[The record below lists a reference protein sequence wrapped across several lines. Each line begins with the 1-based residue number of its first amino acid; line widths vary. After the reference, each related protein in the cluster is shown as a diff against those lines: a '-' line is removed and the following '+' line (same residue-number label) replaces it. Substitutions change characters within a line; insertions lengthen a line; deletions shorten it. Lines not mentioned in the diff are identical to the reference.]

1 MSVVFDPHGT
11 VAENVQTKEAQTLPA
26 TGPRLIFPTHGPFYT
41 DLEFKLF
48 DGTKELQEQVHYY
61 KVLPYATGV
70 LRTARRIHGAILVID
85 EKVSRSLKVTY
96 RPVGINAATA
106 AQKSAF
112 IGQNTVFTDKYWED
126 VVGDPYFP
134 PVDIQ
139 FDWDNWCGERELMDA
154 LGVLAEGMKYKPPK
168 KDPLLTSASAAVP
181 GDYSTGGVR
190 FDSATG
196 RHIFS
201 NNGSWRFDFGNGV
214 AAALDNY
221 IFDID
226 LFMPKWVAGTDADN
240 ANFSILLNSSWGSPF
255 FYVGLSYSAGAFRV
269 TLTRYQRSTDKNVWE
284 LANIPFPRTKFANPF
299 RIKIQRSVANNAF
312 DVYIY
317 DQTTLVGKLNYSH
330 NNPPAS
336 LLNVY
341 TTYGVAARLSGTTD
355 LRTMMIAKDTGYMHI
370 RDCPGFTADISED
383 TLGMLK
389 LWYNLLRASFDQA
402 PAHDH
407 ILRKDNPHDEEAG
420 WIGALVRNG
429 ISADAVR
436 AYGRT
441 LPQLTTYVNSLAPT
455 QDSLLSKVRREVS
468 SRLLK
473 GTIVGVEGLTQFTQ
487 GSDANNIRILAK
499 FDKLQ
504 SWLVALNDNVSVTA
518 AQYIDI
524 KSGTGVLRLYN
535 DARGLTWN
543 NAKLLTHDTIGP
555 YIPQGG
561 AAALGFV
568 GVSTATITLTGK
580 GIGSNPFVATWQ
592 APSSAD
598 VNTLA
603 MRLVTDDFGTSSALA
618 ATPALIAKLAANFT
632 GKLLKDK
639 ANINGIKLAGSIT
652 LSKTMYG
659 LSEVV
664 DISDILMPL
673 SDAMEALIADYEDN
687 PNHTHPASMFG
698 ITTATTLVKGTVK
711 LGGVENDN
719 TIVLDGREV
728 LEQKS
733 RLDKVDALSTDTM
746 TPAVINILRYGTSGT
761 GFVEGVGFED
771 FMISIPANF
780 YYCGDR
786 RAVPAVSYNL
796 IDLFPGAYTNKTFY
810 LYVDVTSSGTAAHS
824 ISATRRQENDTLTEI
839 GEVTTDGDSIT
850 RANIYNVTRLGN
862 FREFE
867 EHVENPSAHIEKV
880 ADKNSLGLSSVR
892 NIPAS
897 ISNYKVG
904 FTNGIRDWQGI
915 FGSASWTQTGQQLM
929 FANYGTG
936 QNAVIGLAHS
946 QKQADYTLRGSIAT
960 DSAADNGGWL
970 GWLLAYRKVK
980 SEEHTLSVIA
990 NPDVGGWAND
1000 SGQPVIHAVV
1010 IDAGKGTQIVIP
1022 GVTGRSTT
1030 QKLSQL
1036 VVKPATI
1043 TRVGNVFTVSLG
1055 AVSSLDAISDTFVID
1070 LDALTVTASNSN
1082 GQSKTTQLGPLL
1094 RSKGIATD
1102 FFRGSVL
1109 VGVIGL
1115 YKSKSTYTFQTH
1127 PAVDN
1132 TKLYST
1138 LGSLVDNVSPLGKV
1152 RVAKGT
1158 LSSATL
1164 AQSAIETQVGTPVLP
1179 TLDGRGIKYSA
1190 INCSYYSLNT
1200 AYTMLMVR
1208 STK

>member
-26 TGPRLIFPTHGPFYT
+26 TGPRLIFPTHGPYYT

-85 EKVSRSLKVTY
+85 DSVSRALTVTY
-96 RPVGINAATA
+96 HPVGINAATA

-112 IGQNTVFTDKYWED
+112 IAGNTVFTDKYWED

-134 PVDIQ
+134 PVDVQ

-154 LGVLAEGMKYKPPK
+154 LGVLAEGLKYKPPK
-168 KDPLLTSASAAVP
+168 KDPLAVTTAK
-181 GDYSTGGVR
+181 GYVQDYAQGGVR
-190 FDSATG
+190 FDAPTG
-196 RHIFS
+196 RHVFT
-201 NNGSWRFDFGNGV
+201 NNSDYRFDFGSN
-214 AAALDNY
+214 
-221 IFDID
+221 
-226 LFMPKWVAGTDADN
+226 AGFAVSDYLYTCEFYLPGMQSAS
-240 ANFSILLNSSWGSPF
+240 ASNFSIMFNNNWGSPF
-255 FYVGLSYSAGAFRV
+255 VDCRLIYDFATQKFKV
-269 TLTRYQRSTDKNVWE
+269 TLNRYQNNAYTSWDI
-284 LANIPFPRTKFANPF
+284 ASFAFPKAKFAKAF
-299 RIKIQRSVANNAF
+299 KVRISRHRAQNGF
-312 DVYIY
+312 ELYISNE
-317 DQTTLVGKLNYSH
+317 DGIVGKLIYNH

-341 TTYGVAARLSGTTD
+341 TNYGIAATLAGATD
-355 LRTMMIAKDTGYMHI
+355 IRTMVGVKLNGYMQI
-370 RDCPGFTADISED
+370 IDCPGFEANISED
-383 TLGMLK
+383 TVGLLK
-389 LWYNLLRASFDQA
+389 TWYNLLRASFDQA

-407 ILRKDNPHDEEAG
+407 VLRKDNPHDEEAG

-504 SWLVALNDNVSVTA
+504 SWLIARNDNVSVTA

-592 APSSAD
+592 APSAAD

-652 LSKTMYG
+652 LSKSMYG

-664 DISDILMPL
+664 DISDILMPM

-698 ITTATTLVKGTVK
+698 ITTATTTVKGTVK
-711 LGGVENDN
+711 LGGLENDN
-719 TIVLDGREV
+719 TVVLDGREV
-728 LEQKS
+728 LEQKA
-733 RLDKVDALSTDTM
+733 RLDQVDTLSSDTL

-761 GFVEGVGFED
+761 GFVEGVEFED
-771 FMISIPANF
+771 FMVSIPANF

-786 RAVPAVSYNL
+786 RAVPAMSYNL

-810 LYVDVTSSGTAAHS
+810 LYVDVTSSGTAVHS

-839 GEVTTDGDSIT
+839 GDVTTDGDSII
-850 RANIYNVTRLGN
+850 RANVYNVTRLGN

-892 NIPAS
+892 DIPAS

-929 FANYGTG
+929 FASYGTG

-946 QKQADYTLRGSIAT
+946 QKQADYTMRGTIST
-960 DSAADNGGWL
+960 DNTADNGGWL

-980 SEEHTLSVIA
+980 AEEHTLSVIA

-1022 GVTGRSTT
+1022 GVTGRSAT

-1036 VVKPATI
+1036 VVKPTSI
-1043 TRVGNVFTVSLG
+1043 SRVGNVFTVSLG

-1070 LDALTVTASNSN
+1070 FDALTVVASNSS

-1102 FFRGSVL
+1102 FFHGGVL
-1109 VGVIGL
+1109 TGVLGL
-1115 YKSKSTYTFQTH
+1115 YKSKSTYTFQIH

-1158 LSSATL
+1158 LTSATL
-1164 AQSAIETQVGTPVLP
+1164 AQSALEAQVGTPVLP

>member
-26 TGPRLIFPTHGPFYT
+26 TGPRLIFPTHGPYYT

-85 EKVSRSLKVTY
+85 DSVSRALTVTY
-96 RPVGINAATA
+96 HPVGINAATA

-112 IGQNTVFTDKYWED
+112 IAGNTVFTDKYWED

-154 LGVLAEGMKYKPPK
+154 LGVLAEGLKYKPPK
-168 KDPLLTSASAAVP
+168 KDPLAVTTAK
-181 GDYSTGGVR
+181 GYVQDYAQGGVR
-190 FDSATG
+190 FDAPTG
-196 RHIFS
+196 RHVFT
-201 NNGSWRFDFGNGV
+201 NNSDYRFDFGSN
-214 AAALDNY
+214 
-221 IFDID
+221 
-226 LFMPKWVAGTDADN
+226 AGFAVSDYLYTCEFYLPGMQSAS
-240 ANFSILLNSSWGSPF
+240 ASNFSIMFNNNWSSPF
-255 FYVGLSYSAGAFRV
+255 VDCRLIYDFATQKFKV
-269 TLTRYQRSTDKNVWE
+269 TLNRYQNNAYTSWDI
-284 LANIPFPRTKFANPF
+284 ASFAFPKAKFAKAF
-299 RIKIQRSVANNAF
+299 KVRISRHRAQNGFELYISNEDGIVAKL
-312 DVYIY
+312 IY
-317 DQTTLVGKLNYSH
+317 NH

-341 TTYGVAARLSGTTD
+341 TNYNIAAAMAGATDIRTTVGVKLN
-355 LRTMMIAKDTGYMHI
+355 GYMQI
-370 RDCPGFTADISED
+370 IDCPGFEANISED
-383 TLGMLK
+383 TVGLLK
-389 LWYNLLRASFDQA
+389 TWYNLLRASFDQA

-407 ILRKDNPHDEEAG
+407 VLRKDNPHDEEAG

-504 SWLVALNDNVSVTA
+504 SWLIARNDNVSVTA

-652 LSKTMYG
+652 LSKSMYG

-664 DISDILMPL
+664 DISDILMPM

-698 ITTATTLVKGTVK
+698 ITTATTTVKGTVK

-719 TIVLDGREV
+719 TVVLDGREV
-728 LEQKS
+728 LEQKA
-733 RLDKVDALSTDTM
+733 RLDQVDALSTDTL

-761 GFVEGVGFED
+761 GFVEGVEFED
-771 FMISIPANF
+771 FMVSIPANF

-786 RAVPAVSYNL
+786 RAVPAMSYNL

-810 LYVDVTSSGTAAHS
+810 LYVDVTSTGTAVHS

-839 GEVTTDGDSIT
+839 GDVTTDGDSIV
-850 RANIYNVTRLGN
+850 RANVYNVTRLGN

-892 NIPAS
+892 DIPAS

-915 FGSASWTQTGQQLM
+915 FGSASWTQTGQQLT
-929 FANYGTG
+929 FASYGTG

-946 QKQADYTLRGSIAT
+946 QKQADYTMRGTITT
-960 DSAADNGGWL
+960 DNTADNGGWL

-980 SEEHTLSVIA
+980 AEEHTLSVIA

-1010 IDAGKGTQIVIP
+1010 IDAGKGTQIVVP
-1022 GVTGRSTT
+1022 GVTGRSAT

-1036 VVKPATI
+1036 VVKPTSI
-1043 TRVGNVFTVSLG
+1043 SRVGNVFTVSLG

-1070 LDALTVTASNSN
+1070 LDALTVVASNSN

-1102 FFRGSVL
+1102 FFHGGVL
-1109 VGVIGL
+1109 TGVLGL

-1158 LSSATL
+1158 LTSATL
-1164 AQSAIETQVGTPVLP
+1164 AQSALEAQVGTPVLP
-1179 TLDGRGIKYSA
+1179 TLDERGIKYSA

>member
-26 TGPRLIFPTHGPFYT
+26 TGPRLIFPTHGPYYT

-85 EKVSRSLKVTY
+85 DSVSRALTVTY
-96 RPVGINAATA
+96 HPVGINAATA

-112 IGQNTVFTDKYWED
+112 IAGNTVFTDKYWED

-154 LGVLAEGMKYKPPK
+154 LGVLAEGLKYKPPK
-168 KDPLLTSASAAVP
+168 KDPLAVTTAK
-181 GDYSTGGVR
+181 GYVQDYAQGGVR
-190 FDSATG
+190 FDAPTG
-196 RHIFS
+196 RHVFT
-201 NNGSWRFDFGNGV
+201 NNSDYRFDFGSN
-214 AAALDNY
+214 
-221 IFDID
+221 
-226 LFMPKWVAGTDADN
+226 AGFAVSDYLYTCEFYLPGMQSAS
-240 ANFSILLNSSWGSPF
+240 ASNFSIMFNNNWSSPF
-255 FYVGLSYSAGAFRV
+255 VDCRLIYDFATQKFKV
-269 TLTRYQRSTDKNVWE
+269 TLNRYQNNAYTSWDI
-284 LANIPFPRTKFANPF
+284 ASFAFPKAKFAKAF
-299 RIKIQRSVANNAF
+299 KVRISRHRAQNGFELYISNEDGIVAKL
-312 DVYIY
+312 IY
-317 DQTTLVGKLNYSH
+317 NH

-341 TTYGVAARLSGTTD
+341 TNYNIAAAMAGATDIRTTVGVKLN
-355 LRTMMIAKDTGYMHI
+355 GYMQI
-370 RDCPGFTADISED
+370 IDCPGFEANISED
-383 TLGMLK
+383 TVGLLK
-389 LWYNLLRASFDQA
+389 TWYNLLRASFDQA

-407 ILRKDNPHDEEAG
+407 VLRKDNPHDEEAG

-504 SWLVALNDNVSVTA
+504 SWLIARNDNVSVTA

-652 LSKTMYG
+652 LSKSMYG

-664 DISDILMPL
+664 DISDILMPM

-698 ITTATTLVKGTVK
+698 ITTATTTVKGTVK

-719 TIVLDGREV
+719 TVVLDGREV
-728 LEQKS
+728 LEQKA
-733 RLDKVDALSTDTM
+733 RLDQVDALSTDTL

-761 GFVEGVGFED
+761 GFVEGVEFED
-771 FMISIPANF
+771 FMVSIPANF

-786 RAVPAVSYNL
+786 RAVPAMSYNL

-810 LYVDVTSSGTAAHS
+810 LYVDVTSTGTAVHS

-839 GEVTTDGDSIT
+839 GDVTTDGDSIV
-850 RANIYNVTRLGN
+850 RANVYNVTRLGN

-892 NIPAS
+892 DIPAS

-915 FGSASWTQTGQQLM
+915 FGNASWTQTGQQLT

-946 QKQADYTLRGSIAT
+946 QKQADYTMRGTITT
-960 DSAADNGGWL
+960 DNTADNGGWL

-980 SEEHTLSVIA
+980 AEEHTLSVIA

-1010 IDAGKGTQIVIP
+1010 IDAGKGTQIVVP
-1022 GVTGRSTT
+1022 GVTGRSAT

-1036 VVKPATI
+1036 VVKPTSI
-1043 TRVGNVFTVSLG
+1043 SRVGNVFTVSLG

-1070 LDALTVTASNSN
+1070 LDALTVVASNSN

-1102 FFRGSVL
+1102 FFHGGVL
-1109 VGVIGL
+1109 TGVLGL
-1115 YKSKSTYTFQTH
+1115 YKSKSTYAFQTH

-1158 LSSATL
+1158 LTSATL
-1164 AQSAIETQVGTPVLP
+1164 AQSALEAQVGTPVLP

>member
-26 TGPRLIFPTHGPFYT
+26 TGPRLIFPTHGPYYT

-85 EKVSRSLKVTY
+85 DSVSRALTVTY
-96 RPVGINAATA
+96 HPVGINAATA

-112 IGQNTVFTDKYWED
+112 IAGNTVFTDKYWED

-154 LGVLAEGMKYKPPK
+154 LGVLAEGLKYKPPK
-168 KDPLLTSASAAVP
+168 KDPLAVTTAK
-181 GDYSTGGVR
+181 GYVQDYAQGGVR
-190 FDSATG
+190 FDAPTG
-196 RHIFS
+196 RHVFT
-201 NNGSWRFDFGNGV
+201 NNSDYRFDFGSN
-214 AAALDNY
+214 
-221 IFDID
+221 
-226 LFMPKWVAGTDADN
+226 AGFAVSDYLYTCEFYLPGMQSAS
-240 ANFSILLNSSWGSPF
+240 ASNFSIMFNNNWSSPF
-255 FYVGLSYSAGAFRV
+255 VDCRLIYDFATQKFKV
-269 TLTRYQRSTDKNVWE
+269 TLNRYQNNAYTSWDI
-284 LANIPFPRTKFANPF
+284 ASFAFPKAKFAKAF
-299 RIKIQRSVANNAF
+299 KVRISRHRAQNGFELYISNEDGIVAKL
-312 DVYIY
+312 IY
-317 DQTTLVGKLNYSH
+317 NH

-341 TTYGVAARLSGTTD
+341 TNYNIAAAMAGATDIRTTVGVKLN
-355 LRTMMIAKDTGYMHI
+355 GYMQI
-370 RDCPGFTADISED
+370 IDCPGFEANISED
-383 TLGMLK
+383 TVGLLK
-389 LWYNLLRASFDQA
+389 TWYNLLRASFDQA

-407 ILRKDNPHDEEAG
+407 VLRKDNPHDEEAG

-504 SWLVALNDNVSVTA
+504 SWLIARNDNVSVTA

-592 APSSAD
+592 APSAAD

-652 LSKTMYG
+652 LSKSMYG

-664 DISDILMPL
+664 DISDILMPM

-698 ITTATTLVKGTVK
+698 ITTATTTVKGTVK

-719 TIVLDGREV
+719 TVVLDGREV
-728 LEQKS
+728 LEQKA
-733 RLDKVDALSTDTM
+733 RLDQVDALSTDTL

-761 GFVEGVGFED
+761 GFVEGVEFED
-771 FMISIPANF
+771 FMVSIPANF

-786 RAVPAVSYNL
+786 RAVPAMSYNL

-810 LYVDVTSSGTAAHS
+810 LYVDVTSSGTAVHS

-839 GEVTTDGDSIT
+839 GDVTTDGDSII
-850 RANIYNVTRLGN
+850 RANVYNVTRLGN

-892 NIPAS
+892 DIPAS

-929 FANYGTG
+929 FASYGTG

-946 QKQADYTLRGSIAT
+946 QKQADYTMRGTIST
-960 DSAADNGGWL
+960 DNAADNGGWL

-980 SEEHTLSVIA
+980 AEEHTLSVIA

-1022 GVTGRSTT
+1022 GVTGRSAT

-1036 VVKPATI
+1036 VVKPTTI
-1043 TRVGNVFTVSLG
+1043 SRVGNVFTVSLG

-1070 LDALTVTASNSN
+1070 LDALTVVASNSN

-1102 FFRGSVL
+1102 FFHGGVL
-1109 VGVIGL
+1109 TGVLGL

-1158 LSSATL
+1158 LTSATL
-1164 AQSAIETQVGTPVLP
+1164 AQSALEAQVGTPVLP

>member
-26 TGPRLIFPTHGPFYT
+26 TGPRLIFPTHGPYYT

-85 EKVSRSLKVTY
+85 DSVSRALTVTY
-96 RPVGINAATA
+96 HPVGINAATA

-112 IGQNTVFTDKYWED
+112 IAGNTVFTDKYWED

-154 LGVLAEGMKYKPPK
+154 LGVLAEGLKYKPPK
-168 KDPLLTSASAAVP
+168 KDPLAVTTAK
-181 GDYSTGGVR
+181 GYVQDYAQGGVR
-190 FDSATG
+190 FDAPTG
-196 RHIFS
+196 RHVFT
-201 NNGSWRFDFGNGV
+201 NNSDYRFDFGSN
-214 AAALDNY
+214 
-221 IFDID
+221 
-226 LFMPKWVAGTDADN
+226 AGFAVSDYLYTCEFYLPGMQSAS
-240 ANFSILLNSSWGSPF
+240 ASNFSIMFNNNWSSPF
-255 FYVGLSYSAGAFRV
+255 VDCRLIYDFATQKFKV
-269 TLTRYQRSTDKNVWE
+269 TLNRYQNNAYTSWDI
-284 LANIPFPRTKFANPF
+284 ASFAFPKAKFAKAF
-299 RIKIQRSVANNAF
+299 KVRISRHRAQNGFELYISNEDGIVAKL
-312 DVYIY
+312 IY
-317 DQTTLVGKLNYSH
+317 NH

-341 TTYGVAARLSGTTD
+341 TNYNIAAAMAGATDIRTTVGVKLN
-355 LRTMMIAKDTGYMHI
+355 GYMQI
-370 RDCPGFTADISED
+370 IDCPGFEANISED
-383 TLGMLK
+383 TVGLLK
-389 LWYNLLRASFDQA
+389 TWYNLLRASFDQA

-407 ILRKDNPHDEEAG
+407 VLRKDNPHDEEAG

-504 SWLVALNDNVSVTA
+504 SWLIARNDNVSVTA

-639 ANINGIKLAGSIT
+639 ANINGIKLTGSIT
-652 LSKTMYG
+652 LSKSMYG

-664 DISDILMPL
+664 DISDILMPM

-698 ITTATTLVKGTVK
+698 ITTATTTVKGTVK

-719 TIVLDGREV
+719 TVVLDGREV
-728 LEQKS
+728 LEQKA
-733 RLDKVDALSTDTM
+733 RLDQVDALSTDTL

-761 GFVEGVGFED
+761 GFVEGVEFED
-771 FMISIPANF
+771 FMVSIPANF

-786 RAVPAVSYNL
+786 RAVPAMSYNL

-810 LYVDVTSSGTAAHS
+810 LYVDVTSTGTAVHS

-839 GEVTTDGDSIT
+839 GDVTTDGDSII
-850 RANIYNVTRLGN
+850 RANVYNVTRLGN

-892 NIPAS
+892 DIPAS

-915 FGSASWTQTGQQLM
+915 FGSASWTQTGQQLT

-946 QKQADYTLRGSIAT
+946 QKQADYTMRGTITT
-960 DSAADNGGWL
+960 DNTADNGGWL

-980 SEEHTLSVIA
+980 AEEHTLSVIA

-1010 IDAGKGTQIVIP
+1010 IDAGKGTQIVVP
-1022 GVTGRSTT
+1022 GVTGRSAT

-1036 VVKPATI
+1036 VVKPTSI
-1043 TRVGNVFTVSLG
+1043 SRVGNVFTVSLG

-1070 LDALTVTASNSN
+1070 LDALTVVASNSN

-1102 FFRGSVL
+1102 FFHGGVL
-1109 VGVIGL
+1109 TGVLGL
-1115 YKSKSTYTFQTH
+1115 YKSKSTYAFQTH

-1158 LSSATL
+1158 LTSATL
-1164 AQSAIETQVGTPVLP
+1164 AQSALEAQVGTPVLP

>member
-26 TGPRLIFPTHGPFYT
+26 TGPRLIFPTHGPYYT

-85 EKVSRSLKVTY
+85 EKVSRALTVTY
-96 RPVGINAATA
+96 HPVGINAATA
-106 AQKSAF
+106 AQKTAF
-112 IGQNTVFTDKYWED
+112 IAGNTVFTDKYWED

-154 LGVLAEGMKYKPPK
+154 LGVLAEGLKYKPPK
-168 KDPLLTSASAAVP
+168 KDPLVVTTAKGYVQ
-181 GDYSTGGVR
+181 DYAQGGVR
-190 FDSATG
+190 FDAPTG
-196 RHIFS
+196 RHVFT
-201 NNGSWRFDFGNGV
+201 NNSDYRFDFGS
-214 AAALDNY
+214 Y
-221 IFDID
+221 
-226 LFMPKWVAGTDADN
+226 AGNELSDYLYTNEFYLPGMQTAS
-240 ANFSILLNSSWGSPF
+240 ASNFSIFFNNSWASNF
-255 FYVGLSYSAGAFRV
+255 VDCRLIYDYTTQKFKV
-269 TLTRYQRSTDKNVWE
+269 TLNRYENSAYTSWE
-284 LANIPFPRTKFANPF
+284 IASFAFPKAKFAKAF
-299 RIKIQRSVANNAF
+299 KVRISRNRAQNGFELYISNA
-312 DVYIY
+312 DGTI
-317 DQTTLVGKLNYSH
+317 GKLVYNH

-341 TTYGVAARLSGTTD
+341 TNYGIAARLAGTTD
-355 LRTMMIAKDTGYMHI
+355 IRTKVGVKLNGYMQI
-370 RDCPGFTADISED
+370 IDCPGFEADISED
-383 TLGMLK
+383 TVGLLK
-389 LWYNLLRASFDQA
+389 TWYNLLRASFDQS

-407 ILRKDNPHDEEAG
+407 VLRKDNPHDEEAG

-455 QDSLLSKVRREVS
+455 QNSLLSKVRREVS

-504 SWLVALNDNVSVTA
+504 SWLIARNDNVSVTA

-592 APSSAD
+592 APSAAD

-652 LSKTMYG
+652 LSKSMYG

-664 DISDILMPL
+664 DISDILMPM

-698 ITTATTLVKGTVK
+698 ITTATTTVKGTVK
-711 LGGVENDN
+711 LGGIENDN
-719 TIVLDGREV
+719 TVVLDGREV
-728 LEQKS
+728 LEQKA
-733 RLDKVDALSTDTM
+733 RLDQVDTLSSDTM
-746 TPAVINILRYGTSGT
+746 TPAVINILRYGTSGA
-761 GFVEGVGFED
+761 GFVEGVEFED
-771 FMISIPANF
+771 FMVSIPANF

-810 LYVDVTSSGTAAHS
+810 LYVDVTSTGTAVHS

-839 GEVTTDGDSIT
+839 GEVTTDGDTIF
-850 RANIYNVTRLGN
+850 RANVYNVTRLGN

-892 NIPAS
+892 DIPAS

-915 FGSASWTQTGQQLM
+915 FGSASWTQSGQQLT

-946 QKQADYTLRGSIAT
+946 QKQADYTMRGTIST
-960 DSAADNGGWL
+960 DNTADNGGWL

-980 SEEHTLSVIA
+980 TEEHTLSVIA

-1010 IDAGKGTQIVIP
+1010 IDAGKGTQIVVP

-1043 TRVGNVFTVSLG
+1043 TRVGNVFTVQLG

-1082 GQSKTTQLGPLL
+1082 GQSKMTQLGPLL

-1102 FFRGSVL
+1102 FFHGSVL
-1109 VGVIGL
+1109 TGVLGL
-1115 YKSKSTYTFQTH
+1115 YKSKSTYTFQLH

-1158 LSSATL
+1158 LTSATL
-1164 AQSAIETQVGTPVLP
+1164 AQSALEAQVGTPVLP

>member
-26 TGPRLIFPTHGPFYT
+26 TGPRLIFPTHGPYYT

-85 EKVSRSLKVTY
+85 DSVSRALTVTY
-96 RPVGINAATA
+96 HPVGINAATA
-106 AQKSAF
+106 AQKTAF
-112 IGQNTVFTDKYWED
+112 IAGNTVFTDKYWED

-154 LGVLAEGMKYKPPK
+154 LGVLAEGLKYKPPK
-168 KDPLLTSASAAVP
+168 KDPLAVTTAK
-181 GDYSTGGVR
+181 GYVQDYAQGGVR
-190 FDSATG
+190 FDAPTG
-196 RHIFS
+196 RHVFT
-201 NNGSWRFDFGNGV
+201 NNSDYRFDFGSNAGF
-214 AAALDNY
+214 ALSDY
-221 IFDID
+221 LYTCEFY
-226 LFMPKWVAGTDADN
+226 LPGMQSASAS
-240 ANFSILLNSSWGSPF
+240 NFSIMFNNNWSSPF
-255 FYVGLSYSAGAFRV
+255 VDCRLIYDFATQKFKV
-269 TLTRYQRSTDKNVWE
+269 TLNRYQNNAYTSWDI
-284 LANIPFPRTKFANPF
+284 ASFAFPKAKFAKAF
-299 RIKIQRSVANNAF
+299 KVRISRHRAQNGF
-312 DVYIY
+312 ELYISNE
-317 DQTTLVGKLNYSH
+317 DGIVGKLIYNH

-341 TTYGVAARLSGTTD
+341 TNYGIAAALAGATD
-355 LRTMMIAKDTGYMHI
+355 IRTMLGVKLNGYMQI
-370 RDCPGFTADISED
+370 IDCPGFEANISED
-383 TLGMLK
+383 TVGLLK
-389 LWYNLLRASFDQA
+389 TWYNLLRASFDQA

-407 ILRKDNPHDEEAG
+407 VLRKDNPHDEEAG

-504 SWLVALNDNVSVTA
+504 SWLIARNDNVSVTA

-592 APSSAD
+592 APSAAD

-652 LSKTMYG
+652 LSKSMYG

-664 DISDILMPL
+664 DISDILMPM

-698 ITTATTLVKGTVK
+698 ITTATTTVKGTVK
-711 LGGVENDN
+711 LGGIENDN
-719 TIVLDGREV
+719 TVVLDGREV
-728 LEQKS
+728 LEQKA
-733 RLDKVDALSTDTM
+733 RLDQVDTLSSDTM

-771 FMISIPANF
+771 FMVSIPANF

-810 LYVDVTSSGTAAHS
+810 LYVDVTSTGTAVHS

-839 GEVTTDGDSIT
+839 GVVTTDGDSIF
-850 RANIYNVTRLGN
+850 RANVHNVTRLGN

-915 FGSASWTQTGQQLM
+915 FGSASWTQTGEQLM
-929 FANYGTG
+929 FASYGTG

-946 QKQADYTLRGSIAT
+946 QKQADYTMRGTIST
-960 DSAADNGGWL
+960 DNTADNGGWL

-980 SEEHTLSVIA
+980 AEEHTLSVIA

-1010 IDAGKGTQIVIP
+1010 IDAGKGTQIVVP
-1022 GVTGRSTT
+1022 GVTGRSAT

-1036 VVKPATI
+1036 VVKPTSI
-1043 TRVGNVFTVSLG
+1043 SRVGNVFTVSLG

-1070 LDALTVTASNSN
+1070 LDALTVVASNSN

-1102 FFRGSVL
+1102 FFHGGVL
-1109 VGVIGL
+1109 TGVLGL

-1127 PAVDN
+1127 PAVDK
-1132 TKLYST
+1132 TKLYGT

-1158 LSSATL
+1158 LTSAML
-1164 AQSAIETQVGTPVLP
+1164 AQSALEAQVGTPVLP

>member
-26 TGPRLIFPTHGPFYT
+26 TGPRLIFPTQGPYYT

-85 EKVSRSLKVTY
+85 DSVSRALTVTY
-96 RPVGINAATA
+96 HPVGINAATA
-106 AQKSAF
+106 AQKTAF
-112 IGQNTVFTDKYWED
+112 IAGNTVFTDKYWED

-154 LGVLAEGMKYKPPK
+154 LGVLAEGLKYKPPK
-168 KDPLLTSASAAVP
+168 KDPLAVTTAK
-181 GDYSTGGVR
+181 GYAQDYAQGGVR
-190 FDSATG
+190 FDAPTG
-196 RHIFS
+196 RHIFG
-201 NNGSWRFDFGNGV
+201 NNADYRFDFGS
-214 AAALDNY
+214 
-221 IFDID
+221 I
-226 LFMPKWVAGTDADN
+226 AGNELSDYLYNTEFYLPGMQN
-240 ANFSILLNSSWGSPF
+240 ASASNFSILFNNNWGSKF
-255 FYVGLSYSAGAFRV
+255 VDVRLIYDYATQKFKVTLNRYENSAYTSWDIASFAFPKAKFASAFRV
-269 TLTRYQRSTDKNVWE
+269 RITRNRAQNGFE
-284 LANIPFPRTKFANPF
+284 LYI
-299 RIKIQRSVANNAF
+299 SNAAG
-312 DVYIY
+312 I
-317 DQTTLVGKLNYSH
+317 VGKLVYNH
-330 NNPPAS
+330 NSPPAS

-341 TTYGVAARLSGTTD
+341 TNYNIASLLSVATDIRTTVGVKLN
-355 LRTMMIAKDTGYMHI
+355 GYMQI
-370 RDCPGFTADISED
+370 VDCPGFEADISED
-383 TLGMLK
+383 TLGLLK
-389 LWYNLLRASFDQA
+389 TWYNLLRASFDQA

-407 ILRKDNPHDEEAG
+407 VLRKDNPHDEEAG

-455 QDSLLSKVRREVS
+455 QSSLLSKVRREVS
-468 SRLLK
+468 TRLLR

-487 GSDANNIRILAK
+487 GSDANNVRILAK

-504 SWLVALNDNVSVTA
+504 SWLIAQNDNVSVTA

-592 APSSAD
+592 APSAAD

-652 LSKTMYG
+652 LSKSMYG

-664 DISDILMPL
+664 DISDILMPM

-698 ITTATTLVKGTVK
+698 ITTATTTVKGTVK

-728 LEQKS
+728 LEQKA
-733 RLDKVDALSTDTM
+733 RLDQVDALSTDTL

-761 GFVEGVGFED
+761 GFVEGVEFED
-771 FMISIPANF
+771 FMVSIPANF

-786 RAVPAVSYNL
+786 RAVPAMSYNL
-796 IDLFPGAYTNKTFY
+796 IDLFPGAHTNKTFY
-810 LYVDVTSSGTAAHS
+810 LYVDVTSTGTAVHS

-839 GEVTTDGDSIT
+839 GDVTTDGDSIV
-850 RANIYNVTRLGN
+850 RANVYNVTRLGN

-892 NIPAS
+892 DIPAS

-915 FGSASWTQTGQQLM
+915 FGSASWTQTGQQLT
-929 FANYGTG
+929 FASYGKG

-946 QKQADYTLRGSIAT
+946 QKQADYTMRGTITT
-960 DSAADNGGWL
+960 DNTADNGGWL

-980 SEEHTLSVIA
+980 AEEHTLSVIA

-1022 GVTGRSTT
+1022 GVTGRSAT

-1036 VVKPATI
+1036 VVKPTSI
-1043 TRVGNVFTVSLG
+1043 SRVGNVFTVSLG

-1070 LDALTVTASNSN
+1070 LDGLTVVASNSN

-1102 FFRGSVL
+1102 FFHGGVL
-1109 VGVIGL
+1109 TGVLGL

-1158 LSSATL
+1158 LTSATL
-1164 AQSAIETQVGTPVLP
+1164 AQSALEAQVGTPVLP

>member
-26 TGPRLIFPTHGPFYT
+26 TGPRLIFPTHGPYYT

-85 EKVSRSLKVTY
+85 DSVSRALTVTY
-96 RPVGINAATA
+96 HPVGINAATA

-112 IGQNTVFTDKYWED
+112 IAGNTVFTDKYWED

-154 LGVLAEGMKYKPPK
+154 LGVLAEGLKYKPPK
-168 KDPLLTSASAAVP
+168 KDPLAVTTAK
-181 GDYSTGGVR
+181 GYVQDYAQGGVR
-190 FDSATG
+190 FDAPTG
-196 RHIFS
+196 RHVFT
-201 NNGSWRFDFGNGV
+201 NNSDYRFDFGSN
-214 AAALDNY
+214 
-221 IFDID
+221 
-226 LFMPKWVAGTDADN
+226 AGFAVSDYLYTCEFYLPGMQSAS
-240 ANFSILLNSSWGSPF
+240 ASNFSIMFNNNWSSPF
-255 FYVGLSYSAGAFRV
+255 VDCRLIYDFATQKFKV
-269 TLTRYQRSTDKNVWE
+269 TLNRYQNNAYTSWDI
-284 LANIPFPRTKFANPF
+284 ASFAFPKAKFAKAF
-299 RIKIQRSVANNAF
+299 KVRISRHRAQNGFELYISNEDGIVAKL
-312 DVYIY
+312 IY
-317 DQTTLVGKLNYSH
+317 NH

-341 TTYGVAARLSGTTD
+341 TNYNIAAAMAGATDIRTTVGVKLN
-355 LRTMMIAKDTGYMHI
+355 GYMQI
-370 RDCPGFTADISED
+370 IDCPGFEANISED
-383 TLGMLK
+383 TVGLLK
-389 LWYNLLRASFDQA
+389 TWYNLLRASFDQA

-407 ILRKDNPHDEEAG
+407 VLRKDNPHDEEAG

-504 SWLVALNDNVSVTA
+504 SWLIARNDNVSVTA

-652 LSKTMYG
+652 LSKSMYG

-664 DISDILMPL
+664 DISDILMPM

-698 ITTATTLVKGTVK
+698 ITTATTTVKGTVK

-719 TIVLDGREV
+719 TVVLDGREV
-728 LEQKS
+728 LEQKA
-733 RLDKVDALSTDTM
+733 RLDQVDALSTDTL

-761 GFVEGVGFED
+761 GFVEGVEFED
-771 FMISIPANF
+771 FMVSIPANF

-786 RAVPAVSYNL
+786 RAVPAMSYNL

-810 LYVDVTSSGTAAHS
+810 LYVDVTSTGTAVHS

-839 GEVTTDGDSIT
+839 GDVTTDGDSII
-850 RANIYNVTRLGN
+850 RANVYNVTRLGN

-892 NIPAS
+892 DIPAS

-915 FGSASWTQTGQQLM
+915 FGSASWTQTGQQLT

-946 QKQADYTLRGSIAT
+946 QKQADYTMRGTITT
-960 DSAADNGGWL
+960 DNTADNGGWL

-980 SEEHTLSVIA
+980 AEEHTLSVIA

-1010 IDAGKGTQIVIP
+1010 IDAGKGTQIVVP
-1022 GVTGRSTT
+1022 GVTGRSAT

-1036 VVKPATI
+1036 VVKPTSI
-1043 TRVGNVFTVSLG
+1043 SRVGNVFTVSLG

-1070 LDALTVTASNSN
+1070 LDALTVVASNSN

-1102 FFRGSVL
+1102 FFHGGVL
-1109 VGVIGL
+1109 TGVLGL
-1115 YKSKSTYTFQTH
+1115 YKSKSTYAFQTH

-1158 LSSATL
+1158 LTSATL
-1164 AQSAIETQVGTPVLP
+1164 AQSALEAQVGTPVLP

>member
-96 RPVGINAATA
+96 RPVGINAATT

-168 KDPLLTSASAAVP
+168 KDPLVVTTAKGYVQ
-181 GDYSTGGVR
+181 DYAQGGVR
-190 FDSATG
+190 FDAPTG
-196 RHIFS
+196 RHIFG
-201 NNGSWRFDFGNGV
+201 NNADYRFDFGS
-214 AAALDNY
+214 
-221 IFDID
+221 I
-226 LFMPKWVAGTDADN
+226 AGNELSDYLYNTEFYLPGMQN
-240 ANFSILLNSSWGSPF
+240 ASASNFSILFNNNWGSKF
-255 FYVGLSYSAGAFRV
+255 VDVRLIYDYATQKFKVTLNRYENSAYTSWDIASFAFPKAKFASAFRV
-269 TLTRYQRSTDKNVWE
+269 RITRNRAQNGFE
-284 LANIPFPRTKFANPF
+284 LYI
-299 RIKIQRSVANNAF
+299 SNAAG
-312 DVYIY
+312 I
-317 DQTTLVGKLNYSH
+317 VGKLVYNH
-330 NNPPAS
+330 NSPPAS

-341 TTYGVAARLSGTTD
+341 TNYNIASLLSVATDIRTTVGVKLN
-355 LRTMMIAKDTGYMHI
+355 GYMQI
-370 RDCPGFTADISED
+370 VDCPGFEADISED
-383 TLGMLK
+383 TLGLLK
-389 LWYNLLRASFDQA
+389 TWYNLLRASFDQA

-407 ILRKDNPHDEEAG
+407 VLRKDNPHDEEAG

-455 QDSLLSKVRREVS
+455 QSSLLSKVRREVS
-468 SRLLK
+468 TRLLR

-504 SWLVALNDNVSVTA
+504 SWLIAQNDNVSVTA

-592 APSSAD
+592 APSAAD

-652 LSKTMYG
+652 LSKSMYG

-664 DISDILMPL
+664 DISDILMPM

-698 ITTATTLVKGTVK
+698 ITTATTTVKGTVK
-711 LGGVENDN
+711 LGGIENDN
-719 TIVLDGREV
+719 TVVLDGREV
-728 LEQKS
+728 LEQKA
-733 RLDKVDALSTDTM
+733 RLDEVDTLSSSTL
-746 TPAVINILRYGTSGT
+746 TPAVINILRFGTSGT
-761 GFVEGVGFED
+761 GFIEGVEFED
-771 FMISIPANF
+771 FMVSLPANF

-786 RAVPAVSYNL
+786 RAVAAASYNL

-810 LYVDVTSSGTAAHS
+810 LYVDVTSSGTAVYS
-824 ISATRRQENDTLTEI
+824 ISVTRRQENDTLTEI
-839 GEVTTDGDSIT
+839 GDVTTDGDAII
-850 RANIYNVTRLGN
+850 RANVYNVTRLGS

-867 EHVENPSAHIEKV
+867 EHVDNPSAHIEKV

-892 NIPAS
+892 DIPAAV
-897 ISNYKVG
+897 SNYKTG

-915 FGSASWTQTGQQLM
+915 FGNAPWTQTGQQLM
-929 FANYGTG
+929 FSSYGAG
-936 QNAVIGLAHS
+936 QVNAIGLAHS
-946 QKQADYTLRGSIAT
+946 QKQANYILRGTMAI
-960 DSAADNGGWL
+960 DSSADNGGWA
-970 GWLLAYRKVK
+970 GWLLAYRRVK

-1022 GVTGRSTT
+1022 GVTGRSAT

-1036 VVKPATI
+1036 VVKPASI
-1043 TRVGNVFTVSLG
+1043 TRVGNVFTIQLG
-1055 AVSSLDAISDTFVID
+1055 ATSSLDAISDTFVVD
-1070 LDALTVTASNSN
+1070 FDALTVVASNSN
-1082 GQSKTTQLGPLL
+1082 GQSKMTQLGPLM

-1102 FFRGSVL
+1102 FFKGGVL
-1109 VGVIGL
+1109 VGVLGQ
-1115 YKSKSTYTFQTH
+1115 YKSKVTYTFQQH
-1127 PAVDN
+1127 PTVNNAA
-1132 TKLYST
+1132 LYST
-1138 LGSLVDNVSPLGKV
+1138 LGSLVDNVSPLAKV

-1158 LSSATL
+1158 LSSPTL
-1164 AQSAIETQVGTPVLP
+1164 AQAALEAQVGTPVLP
-1179 TLDGRGIKYSA
+1179 TLDGRGIKYA
-1190 INCSYYSLNT
+1190 ALNCSYYSLNT

>member
-26 TGPRLIFPTHGPFYT
+26 TGPRLIFPTHGPYYT

-85 EKVSRSLKVTY
+85 NSVSRALTVTY
-96 RPVGINAATA
+96 HPVGINAATA
-106 AQKSAF
+106 AQKTAF
-112 IGQNTVFTDKYWED
+112 IAGNTVFTDKYWED

-154 LGVLAEGMKYKPPK
+154 LGVLAEGLKYKPPK
-168 KDPLLTSASAAVP
+168 KDPLAVTTAK
-181 GDYSTGGVR
+181 GYVQDYAQGGVR
-190 FDSATG
+190 FDAPTG
-196 RHIFS
+196 RHVFT
-201 NNGSWRFDFGNGV
+201 NNSDYRFDFGSN
-214 AAALDNY
+214 
-221 IFDID
+221 
-226 LFMPKWVAGTDADN
+226 AGFAVSDYLYTCEFYLPGMQSAS
-240 ANFSILLNSSWGSPF
+240 ASNFSIMFNNNWSPPF
-255 FYVGLSYSAGAFRV
+255 VDCRLIYDFATQKFKV
-269 TLTRYQRSTDKNVWE
+269 TLNRYQNNAYTSWDI
-284 LANIPFPRTKFANPF
+284 ASFAFPKAKFAKAF
-299 RIKIQRSVANNAF
+299 KVRISRHRAQNGFELYISNEDGIVAKL
-312 DVYIY
+312 IY
-317 DQTTLVGKLNYSH
+317 NH

-341 TTYGVAARLSGTTD
+341 TNYNIAAAMAGATDVRTTVGVKLN
-355 LRTMMIAKDTGYMHI
+355 GYMQI
-370 RDCPGFTADISED
+370 IDCPGFEANISED
-383 TLGMLK
+383 TVGLLK
-389 LWYNLLRASFDQA
+389 TWYNLLRASFDQA

-407 ILRKDNPHDEEAG
+407 VLRKDNPHDEEAG

-455 QDSLLSKVRREVS
+455 RDSLLSKVRREVS

-504 SWLVALNDNVSVTA
+504 SWLIARNDNVSVTA

-652 LSKTMYG
+652 LSKSMYG

-664 DISDILMPL
+664 DISDILMPM

-698 ITTATTLVKGTVK
+698 ITTATTTVKGTVK

-719 TIVLDGREV
+719 TVVLDGREV
-728 LEQKS
+728 LEQKA
-733 RLDKVDALSTDTM
+733 RLDQVDTLSTDTL

-761 GFVEGVGFED
+761 GFVEGVEFED
-771 FMISIPANF
+771 FMVSIPANF

-786 RAVPAVSYNL
+786 RAVPAMSYNL

-810 LYVDVTSSGTAAHS
+810 LYVDVTSTGTAVHS

-839 GEVTTDGDSIT
+839 GDVTTDGDSII
-850 RANIYNVTRLGN
+850 RANVYNVTRLGN

-892 NIPAS
+892 DIPAS

-915 FGSASWTQTGQQLM
+915 FGNASWTQTGQQLT
-929 FANYGTG
+929 FASYGTG

-946 QKQADYTLRGSIAT
+946 QKQADYTMRGTITT
-960 DSAADNGGWL
+960 DNTADNGGWL

-980 SEEHTLSVIA
+980 AEEHTLSVIA

-1010 IDAGKGTQIVIP
+1010 IDAGKGTQIVVP
-1022 GVTGRSTT
+1022 GVTGRSAT

-1036 VVKPATI
+1036 VVKPTSI
-1043 TRVGNVFTVSLG
+1043 SRVGNVFTVSLG

-1070 LDALTVTASNSN
+1070 LDALTVVASNSN

-1102 FFRGSVL
+1102 FFHGGVL
-1109 VGVIGL
+1109 TGVLGL
-1115 YKSKSTYTFQTH
+1115 YKSKSTYAFQTH

-1158 LSSATL
+1158 LTSATL
-1164 AQSAIETQVGTPVLP
+1164 AQSALEAQVGTPVLP

>member
-26 TGPRLIFPTHGPFYT
+26 TGPRLIFPTHGPYYT

-85 EKVSRSLKVTY
+85 DSVSRALTVTY
-96 RPVGINAATA
+96 HPVGINAATA

-112 IGQNTVFTDKYWED
+112 IAGNTVFTDKYWED

-154 LGVLAEGMKYKPPK
+154 LGVLAEGLKYKPPK
-168 KDPLLTSASAAVP
+168 KDPLAVTTAK
-181 GDYSTGGVR
+181 GYVQDYAQGGVR
-190 FDSATG
+190 FDAPTG
-196 RHIFS
+196 RHVFT
-201 NNGSWRFDFGNGV
+201 NNSDYRFDFGSN
-214 AAALDNY
+214 
-221 IFDID
+221 
-226 LFMPKWVAGTDADN
+226 AGFAVSDYLYTCEFYLPGMQSAS
-240 ANFSILLNSSWGSPF
+240 ASNFSIMFNNNWSSPF
-255 FYVGLSYSAGAFRV
+255 VDCRLIYDFATQKFKV
-269 TLTRYQRSTDKNVWE
+269 TLNRYQNNAYTSWDI
-284 LANIPFPRTKFANPF
+284 ASFAFPKAKFAKAF
-299 RIKIQRSVANNAF
+299 KVRISRHRAQNGFELYISNEDGIVAKL
-312 DVYIY
+312 IY
-317 DQTTLVGKLNYSH
+317 NH

-341 TTYGVAARLSGTTD
+341 TNYNIAAAMAGATDIRTTVGVKLN
-355 LRTMMIAKDTGYMHI
+355 GYMQI
-370 RDCPGFTADISED
+370 IDCPGFEANISED
-383 TLGMLK
+383 TVGLLK
-389 LWYNLLRASFDQA
+389 TWYNLLRASFDQA

-407 ILRKDNPHDEEAG
+407 VLRKDNPHDEEAG

-504 SWLVALNDNVSVTA
+504 SWLIARNDNVSVTA

-652 LSKTMYG
+652 LSKSMYG

-664 DISDILMPL
+664 DISDILMPM

-698 ITTATTLVKGTVK
+698 ITTATTTVKGTVK
-711 LGGVENDN
+711 LGGVENDS
-719 TIVLDGREV
+719 TVVLDGREV
-728 LEQKS
+728 LEQKA
-733 RLDKVDALSTDTM
+733 RLDQVDALSTDTL

-761 GFVEGVGFED
+761 GFVEGVEFED
-771 FMISIPANF
+771 FMVSIPANF

-786 RAVPAVSYNL
+786 RAVPAMSYNL

-810 LYVDVTSSGTAAHS
+810 LYVDVTSTGTAVHS

-839 GEVTTDGDSIT
+839 GDVTTDGDSIV
-850 RANIYNVTRLGN
+850 RANVYNVTRLGN

-892 NIPAS
+892 DIPAS

-915 FGSASWTQTGQQLM
+915 FGNASWTQTGQQLT

-946 QKQADYTLRGSIAT
+946 QKQADYTMRGTITT
-960 DSAADNGGWL
+960 DNTADNGGWL

-980 SEEHTLSVIA
+980 AEEHTLSVIA

-1010 IDAGKGTQIVIP
+1010 IDAGKGTQIVVP
-1022 GVTGRSTT
+1022 GVTGRSAT

-1036 VVKPATI
+1036 VVKPTSI
-1043 TRVGNVFTVSLG
+1043 SRVGNVFTVSLG

-1070 LDALTVTASNSN
+1070 LDALTVVASNSN

-1102 FFRGSVL
+1102 FFHGGVL
-1109 VGVIGL
+1109 TGVLGL
-1115 YKSKSTYTFQTH
+1115 YKSKSTYAFQTH

-1158 LSSATL
+1158 LTSATL
-1164 AQSAIETQVGTPVLP
+1164 AQSALEAQVGTPVLP